1 MPLLWCNGRDHHHSK
16 LITQL
21 RIIVTR
27 REYRLAMAPETDRGF
42 SYRRIQENAFI
53 NFNASHT
60 GQLSDYEIIAEY
72 FRSLKQ
78 IEIVC

>member
-1 MPLLWCNGRDHHHSK
+1 MSDDGRDHHHSK

-21 RIIVTR
+21 RIIVDASGVSAGDGTR
-27 REYRLAMAPETDRGF
+27 NGQRIC
-42 SYRRIQENAFI
+42 SYRRIPENAFI